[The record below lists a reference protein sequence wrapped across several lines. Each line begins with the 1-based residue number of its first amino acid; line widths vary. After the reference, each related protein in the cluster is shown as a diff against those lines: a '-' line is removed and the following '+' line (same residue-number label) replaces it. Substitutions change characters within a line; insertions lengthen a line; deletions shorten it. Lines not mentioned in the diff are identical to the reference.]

1 MSLINIENPKV
12 QNPKM
17 RRNFEGPRLLVHK
30 IQYEILPDGMM
41 KTAHI
46 VAQNFLAAERLLISE
61 MDGGPFKVISYS
73 DSEFEICAFTPEI
86 EKALYKMFQNKYD
99 SFKKKMR
106 K

>member
-46 VAQNFLAAERLLISE
+46 IAEDFLTAERLIFSE
-61 MDGGPFKVISYS
+61 MKGQKIHIISYS
-73 DSEFEICAFTPEI
+73 DSEFEICAFSPAI
-86 EKALYKMFQNKYD
+86 EKQLYRSFQNKYD

>member
-1 MSLINIENPKV
+1 MALIDIELPKV

-17 RRNFEGPRLLVHK
+17 RRNFDGPRLLVHK
-30 IQYEILPDGMM
+30 IQYEILPAGMM

-46 VAQNFLAAERLLISE
+46 VAENFIAAEKLLITE
-61 MDGGPFKVISYS
+61 MGGREFKVISYS
-73 DSEFEICAFTPEI
+73 DSEFEICAFTPAI

>member
-1 MSLINIENPKV
+1 MSLINVEIPETP
-12 QNPKM
+12 NPKM
-17 RRNFEGPRLLVHK
+17 RRNFDGPRLLVHK
-30 IQYEILPDGMM
+30 IQYEIQPAGMM

-46 VAQNFLAAERLLISE
+46 VAENFLAAERLLISE
-61 MDGGPFKVISYS
+61 MGGREFKVISYS